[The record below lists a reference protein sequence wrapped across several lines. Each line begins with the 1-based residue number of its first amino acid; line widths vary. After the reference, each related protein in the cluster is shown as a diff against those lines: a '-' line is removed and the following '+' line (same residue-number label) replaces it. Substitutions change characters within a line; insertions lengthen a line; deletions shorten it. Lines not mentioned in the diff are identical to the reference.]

1 MVTGL
6 PEGCTEDG
14 TDPAGAD
21 NADVE
26 PGRSLGR
33 CRQVTHA
40 RNASASDQHVA
51 FVP

>member
-1 MVTGL
+1 MVAGPL
-6 PEGCTEDG
+6 EGGAEDG

-26 PGRSLGR
+26 PGRSLDC
-33 CRQVTHA
+33 CRHVTHA